1 MAQTSAELPCNL
13 TSALPG
19 DKVSVDGDDDD
30 DDDDDNVNDDDMI
43 IIMMII

>member
-19 DKVSVDGDDDD
+19 DKVGDGDGDGDGGGD
-30 DDDDDNVNDDDMI
+30 GDGDGAGNGDGDGW
-43 IIMMII
+43 